1 MTYLRINPVLALL
14 LLLTAIAAALP
25 FISYA
30 PNRLVSGEGRH
41 LWQLW
46 PQTIWML
53 VGVGCAWLTACFIP
67 AKKGSIFALIL
78 AQFVFVLLVWGAGK
92 AATQLAQNGSALA
105 RTSLGSGFWLAAA
118 LALLA
123 CSDAIRRISTHP
135 LWRWLLHMQ
144 IAIIPLWLLYSGTLN
159 DLSLMKEYANR
170 QDVFDDAL
178 AQHLTLLFGAVLPAL
193 VIGVPLG
200 IWCYFSTARQG
211 AIFSLL
217 NVIQTVPSVALFGLL
232 IAPLAGLVTAFP
244 WLGKFGI
251 AGTGMTPALIAL
263 VLYALLPLVRGVV
276 VGLNQ
281 IPRDVLESARAMG
294 MSGAQRFLHVQLPLA
309 LPVFLRS
316 LRVVMVQTVG
326 MAVIA
331 ALIGAGGFGAL
342 VFQGLLSSAIDLV
355 LLGVIPVIVLAVL
368 IGTSGSGKSTTLKMI
383 NRLVEHDSGEI
394 RFAGEEIR
402 SLPVLELRRRMG
414 YAIQSIGLFPHW
426 SVAQNIATVPQL
438 QKWSRARIDDRID
451 ELMALLG
458 LESNLRERYPHQLSG
473 GQQQRVG
480 VARALAADPQVLL
493 MDEPFGALDPVT
505 RGALQQEMTRIHRLL
520 GRTIVLV
527 THDIDEALRLAEH
540 LVLMDHGEVVQ
551 QGNPLTMLTRPANDF
566 VRQFF
571 GRSELGVRLLSLRSV
586 VDYVRREERAEG
598 EALAEEMTLRDALS
612 LFVAR
617 GCEVL
622 PVVNTQGQ
630 PCGTLHFQDL
640 LVEA

>member
-1 MTYLRINPVLALL
+1 MIE
-14 LLLTAIAAALP
+14 
-25 FISYA
+25 FSH
-30 PNRLVSGEGRH
+30 VS
-41 LWQLW
+41 
-46 PQTIWML
+46 
-53 VGVGCAWLTACFIP
+53 
-67 AKKGSIFALIL
+67 K
-78 AQFVFVLLVWGAGK
+78 
-92 AATQLAQNGSALA
+92 
-105 RTSLGSGFWLAAA
+105 
-118 LALLA
+118 
-123 CSDAIRRISTHP
+123 
-135 LWRWLLHMQ
+135 
-144 IAIIPLWLLYSGTLN
+144 
-159 DLSLMKEYANR
+159 
-170 QDVFDDAL
+170 
-178 AQHLTLLFGAVLPAL
+178 LFGAQKAVNDLNL
-193 VIGVPLG
+193 NFQEGS
-200 IWCYFSTARQG
+200 FS
-211 AIFSLL
+211 
-217 NVIQTVPSVALFGLL
+217 
-232 IAPLAGLVTAFP
+232 
-244 WLGKFGI
+244 
-251 AGTGMTPALIAL
+251 
-263 VLYALLPLVRGVV
+263 
-276 VGLNQ
+276 
-281 IPRDVLESARAMG
+281 
-294 MSGAQRFLHVQLPLA
+294 
-309 LPVFLRS
+309 
-316 LRVVMVQTVG
+316 
-326 MAVIA
+326 
-331 ALIGAGGFGAL
+331 
-342 VFQGLLSSAIDLV
+342 
-355 LLGVIPVIVLAVL
+355 VL

-383 NRLVEHDSGEI
+383 NRLVEHDSGVI

-402 SLPVLELRRRMG
+402 LLPVLELRRRMG

-426 SVAQNIATVPQL
+426 SVEQNIATVPQL

-586 VDYVRREERAEG
+586 ADYVRREERADG

-622 PVVNTQGQ
+622 PVVNMQGQ

>member
-1 MTYLRINPVLALL
+1 MIE
-14 LLLTAIAAALP
+14 
-25 FISYA
+25 FSH
-30 PNRLVSGEGRH
+30 VS
-41 LWQLW
+41 
-46 PQTIWML
+46 
-53 VGVGCAWLTACFIP
+53 
-67 AKKGSIFALIL
+67 K
-78 AQFVFVLLVWGAGK
+78 
-92 AATQLAQNGSALA
+92 
-105 RTSLGSGFWLAAA
+105 
-118 LALLA
+118 
-123 CSDAIRRISTHP
+123 
-135 LWRWLLHMQ
+135 
-144 IAIIPLWLLYSGTLN
+144 
-159 DLSLMKEYANR
+159 
-170 QDVFDDAL
+170 
-178 AQHLTLLFGAVLPAL
+178 LFGAQKAVNDLNL
-193 VIGVPLG
+193 NFQEGS
-200 IWCYFSTARQG
+200 FS
-211 AIFSLL
+211 
-217 NVIQTVPSVALFGLL
+217 
-232 IAPLAGLVTAFP
+232 
-244 WLGKFGI
+244 
-251 AGTGMTPALIAL
+251 
-263 VLYALLPLVRGVV
+263 
-276 VGLNQ
+276 
-281 IPRDVLESARAMG
+281 
-294 MSGAQRFLHVQLPLA
+294 
-309 LPVFLRS
+309 
-316 LRVVMVQTVG
+316 
-326 MAVIA
+326 
-331 ALIGAGGFGAL
+331 
-342 VFQGLLSSAIDLV
+342 
-355 LLGVIPVIVLAVL
+355 VL

-383 NRLVEHDSGEI
+383 NRLVEHDSGVI

-540 LVLMDHGEVVQ
+540 
-551 QGNPLTMLTRPANDF
+551 PLTMLTRPANDF

-586 VDYVRREERAEG
+586 ADYVRREERAEG
-598 EALAEEMTLRDALS
+598 EALEERMTLRDALS

-622 PVVNTQGQ
+622 PVVNTQGE

-640 LVEA
+640 LEEA